1 MAPSSEVLR
10 TCTLSLSK
18 LQRLFCS
25 RTSSSKTFA
34 QTTFKGCDQ
43 KHTCRGKPAFGNKC
57 CSNSVQNYSI
67 CSNKCKTIQNSGFKK
82 SPILY
87 PPQHKQP
94 LSTQGPPSARWIL
107 STQMFSVL
115 ITQSVRMLTATCR
128 LFPWVNHFNMDL
140 LNICILALYLH
151 FCDVISHYFYFFNHF
166 PADGQFRQKNV
177 GRISHLYKT
186 TVFTCFRKETNDITK
201 VFKKTNL
208 CRAYENNN
216 SAHHKFGPSGIYQ
229 FCPDC
234 GRNYTDQ
241 TGRNFKYIHKEHLHS
256 FINNNNSK
264 IFQHLLE
271 IGHSFRKTDDVL
283 QILHFCKWGIHGHNK
298 KISYIYKERE
308 KGNKLNDKQFLL
320 TKLSKPNRKAKVS
333 ICLVLPLNTPL
344 PAPCNHIYAP
354 HKAAIQDQVHTGRHV
369 LCYVML

>member
-18 LQRLFCS
+18 LQRLFC
-25 RTSSSKTFA
+25 SSKTFA

-67 CSNKCKTIQNSGFKK
+67 CSNKCKTIQNSGFIK

-186 TVFTCFRKETNDITK
+186 TVFTFFRKETNDITK
-201 VFKKTNL
+201 VFKKLT
-208 CRAYENNN
+208 CVE
-216 SAHHKFGPSGIYQ
+216 
-229 FCPDC
+229 
-234 GRNYTDQ
+234 
-241 TGRNFKYIHKEHLHS
+241 
-256 FINNNNSK
+256 
-264 IFQHLLE
+264 
-271 IGHSFRKTDDVL
+271 
-283 QILHFCKWGIHGHNK
+283 
-298 KISYIYKERE
+298 
-308 KGNKLNDKQFLL
+308 L
-320 TKLSKPNRKAKVS
+320 TKTITQPTTSLVQVAS
-333 ICLVLPLNTPL
+333 ISFVQTAGEITQIKQAEISNIYIKNTYIRL
-344 PAPCNHIYAP
+344 
-354 HKAAIQDQVHTGRHV
+354 
-369 LCYVML
+369 